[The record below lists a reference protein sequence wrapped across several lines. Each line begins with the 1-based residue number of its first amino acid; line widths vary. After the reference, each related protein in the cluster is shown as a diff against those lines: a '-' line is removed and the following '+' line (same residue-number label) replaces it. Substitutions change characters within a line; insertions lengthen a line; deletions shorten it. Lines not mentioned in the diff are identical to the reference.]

1 MLTASLALSAFLLSC
16 GKAPDIPDDTPDKTP
31 DETPEDKPDKAKV
44 EVTEISLNHSSESV
58 KVGETI
64 QLTATLKPDNAT
76 DKTVIWYTLEPKVA
90 SVSENG
96 LVTGLEEGSAIVG
109 AKTANGLTAECEIV
123 VWSDDGPGPGGYV
136 DITGITVEPSEIEI
150 NVGETVKLS
159 ATVAP
164 DNATDKT
171 VYWRSS
177 STSTA
182 SVTSDGTVT
191 GGKAGTATIYAYR
204 TSLLGEEITGVCT
217 VTVVQKVSSITLNIY
232 SAHLGVGNTITLYPT
247 VTPEDAPSA
256 KSLEWNSS
264 DESVATVDATGKVT
278 ALAVGTTDI
287 TVSADGISAGCTVT
301 VEPVSGG
308 NEGTGEEDWK

>member
-1 MLTASLALSAFLLSC
+1 M
-16 GKAPDIPDDTPDKTP
+16 
-31 DETPEDKPDKAKV
+31 
-44 EVTEISLNHSSESV
+44 
-58 KVGETI
+58 
-64 QLTATLKPDNAT
+64 
-76 DKTVIWYTLEPKVA
+76 
-90 SVSENG
+90 
-96 LVTGLEEGSAIVG
+96 
-109 AKTANGLTAECEIV
+109 
-123 VWSDDGPGPGGYV
+123 
-136 DITGITVEPSEIEI
+136 
-150 NVGETVKLS
+150 GETVRLS

-164 DNATDKT
+164 DNVTDKT

-204 TSLLGEEITGVCT
+204 QTLQGQEVSGTCT
-217 VTVVQKVSSITLNIY
+217 VTVVQKVSTIALNIY
-232 SAHLGVGNTITLYPT
+232 SAHLVVGNTITLYPT

-256 KSLEWNSS
+256 KSLEWKSS
-264 DESVATVDATGKVT
+264 NESVATVDATGKVT
-278 ALAVGTTDI
+278 ALALGQADI

>member
-1 MLTASLALSAFLLSC
+1 MKSATLKMLTAGVAIGTFLFSC
-16 GKAPDIPDDTPDKTP
+16 EKAPDIPDVPDVS
-31 DETPEDKPDKAKV
+31 KV
-44 EVTEISLNHSSESV
+44 EVTEISLNHTSESV
-58 KVGETI
+58 KVGETL
-64 QLTATLKPDNAT
+64 QLAATLKPDNAT

-90 SVSENG
+90 SVSESG
-96 LVTGLEEGSAIVG
+96 LVKGLEPGSAVVG

-123 VWSDDGPGPGGYV
+123 VWSDEGPGPGGYV
-136 DITGITVEPSEIEI
+136 DITGITLTPSEAEI
-150 NVGETVKLS
+150 NVGETVRLS

-164 DNATDKT
+164 DNVTDKT

-204 TSLLGEEITGVCT
+204 QTLQGQEVSGTCT
-217 VTVVQKVSSITLNIY
+217 VTVVQKVSTIALNIY
-232 SAHLGVGNTITLYPT
+232 SAHLVVGNTITLYPT

-256 KSLEWNSS
+256 KSLEWKSS
-264 DESVATVDATGKVT
+264 NESVATVDATGKVT
-278 ALAVGTTDI
+278 ALALGQADI